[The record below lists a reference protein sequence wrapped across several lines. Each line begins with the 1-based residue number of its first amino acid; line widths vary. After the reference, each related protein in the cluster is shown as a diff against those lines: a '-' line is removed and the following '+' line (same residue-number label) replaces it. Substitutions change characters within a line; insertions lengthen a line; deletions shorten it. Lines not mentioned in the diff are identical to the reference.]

1 MNESKRIKRYWIGI
15 PPWIII
21 GSALILFLIFIF
33 WAAENINRQKEGM
46 SLLLLEKGAALIR
59 SFEAGARTGMMGM
72 MGGMME
78 RHGQGFRLQRLLT
91 ETAQQPDI
99 AYIIVTDERG
109 KILAHNDPPR
119 IGNYYGKGLDL
130 RSVSRSLEEKW
141 RLVPNPAGPPVFEV
155 YRRFSPQHHHLM
167 RPMGRM
173 MLDVR
178 RSPETAPGRQDLEP
192 GQIIFV
198 GLDMG
203 PVEETIREDTRHTI
217 IMALILLL
225 IGVAGIFSLFLA
237 QAYRSAKSSLTR
249 IKAFSDNVVENMP
262 IGLIATDADGR
273 IASCN
278 HQAET
283 ILKISA
289 GDILGTRAGEALPPE
304 VLGLLDE
311 VERERGVIEREMELR
326 LRDQGVIPID
336 ISVSPLESEDGLA
349 LGNII
354 LFRDLTEIRNLKRE
368 VETSQRL
375 ASLGRLAAGV
385 AHEIRNPLSSIKGFA
400 TYFKERYKDNPE
412 DRNTAQIMVQ
422 EVERLNTVIGELL
435 EFARPVNMQK
445 KRAQIQTLLRHS
457 LKMVERQAREKE
469 ISIEMDFADDV
480 KVVIVDPD
488 RINQVL
494 LNLYLNAFDA
504 MEEAGGV
511 LRVGLTKDRNAGM
524 ARITVADTG
533 KGISKEDLAHVFDPY
548 FTTKQTGTGLGLA
561 IVHRIIES
569 HGGEVKISSETGIGT
584 RVTILLPM
592 EGGHIEDIT

>member
-1 MNESKRIKRYWIGI
+1 MYKAKRHSRGYWVGI

-21 GSALILFLIFIF
+21 GSAIILFLIFIF
-33 WAAENINRQKEGM
+33 WTAENINKQREGM

-72 MGGMME
+72 MGRMME
-78 RHGQGFRLQRLLT
+78 MHGRGFRLQRLLT

-99 AYIIVTDERG
+99 VHIIVTDEQG
-109 KILAHNDPPR
+109 KILAHSDPSM
-119 IGNYYGKGLDL
+119 IGEKYGNGLDL
-130 RSVSRSLEEKW
+130 RVISRSLEENW
-141 RLVPNPAGPPVFEV
+141 RLVPNSNGPDIFEV
-155 YRRFSPQHHHLM
+155 YRRFSPQHPPMM
-167 RPMGRM
+167 RSMGRM
-173 MLDVR
+173 MLGIQR
-178 RSPETAPGRQDLEP
+178 APKTAPTPQDLEP

-203 PVEETIREDTRHTI
+203 PVEQAIREDTRHTI

-262 IGLIATDADGR
+262 IGLVATDADGR

-278 HQAET
+278 HEAEA
-283 ILKISA
+283 LLRKPA
-289 GDILGTRAGEALPPE
+289 ADILGKKAGEVLPSQFTD
-304 VLGLLDE
+304 LLAD
-311 VERERGVIEREMELR
+311 VERDRGIIQREMEISLGDSKR
-326 LRDQGVIPID
+326 IPLD
-336 ISVSPLESEDGLA
+336 VSVSPLESEDGLA

-354 LFRDLTEIRNLKRE
+354 LFRDLTEIRALKRE

-422 EVERLNTVIGELL
+422 EVERLNRVIGELL
-435 EFARPVNMQK
+435 EFARPVKMKK
-445 KRAQIQTLLRHS
+445 KRILLQTLIRHS
-457 LKMVERQAREKE
+457 LKMVERQAQEKGVRV
-469 ISIEMDFADDV
+469 EMDLADDV
-480 KVVIVDPD
+480 KEIFLDPD

-504 MEEAGGV
+504 MERGGL
-511 LRVGLTKDRNAGM
+511 LRVRLSGDENAGM
-524 ARITVADTG
+524 AAISVSDTG
-533 KGISKEDLAHVFDPY
+533 KGISKQDLAHVFDPY
-548 FTTKQTGTGLGLA
+548 FTTKQSGTGLGLA

-569 HGGEVKISSETGIGT
+569 HGGEVKVESQMEMGT
-584 RVTILLPM
+584 TVRIFLPLDTSQ
-592 EGGHIEDIT
+592 EKDL

>member
-1 MNESKRIKRYWIGI
+1 VGI

-21 GSALILFLIFIF
+21 GSAVILFLIFIF
-33 WAAENINRQKEGM
+33 WTAENINKQREGM

-72 MGGMME
+72 MGRMME
-78 RHGQGFRLQRLLT
+78 MHGRGFRLQRLLT

-99 AYIIVTDERG
+99 VYIIVTDQQG
-109 KILAHNDPPR
+109 KILAHSDSSM
-119 IGNYYGKGLDL
+119 IGEEYGKGLDL
-130 RSVSRSLEEKW
+130 RVISRSLEENW
-141 RLVPNPAGPPVFEV
+141 RLVPNPNGPDIFEV
-155 YRRFSPQHHHLM
+155 YRRFSPHQPHLM

-173 MLDVR
+173 MLGIQ
-178 RSPETAPGRQDLEP
+178 RSPKTVPPQRELEP

-203 PVEETIREDTRHTI
+203 PVEQAIREDTRHTI

-273 IASCN
+273 IASFN
-278 HQAET
+278 HEAEAVLRT
-283 ILKISA
+283 PA
-289 GDILGTRAGEALPPE
+289 GDILGKKIGEELPPQF
-304 VLGLLDE
+304 LDLLADAE
-311 VERERGVIEREMELR
+311 KSGGVIQKETEISLGDSRK
-326 LRDQGVIPID
+326 IPLD
-336 ISVSPLESEDGLA
+336 VSVSPLESEDGLA
-349 LGNII
+349 LGSIM
-354 LFRDLTEIRNLKRE
+354 LFRDLTEIRALKKE

-422 EVERLNTVIGELL
+422 EVERLNRVIGELL
-435 EFARPVNMQK
+435 EFARPVKMQK
-445 KRAQIQTLLRHS
+445 RKILLQTFIRHS
-457 LKMVERQAREKE
+457 LKMVERQAHEKG
-469 ISIEMDFADDV
+469 IRIEMDLVDSV
-480 KVVIVDPD
+480 KEIFLDPD

-504 MEEAGGV
+504 MERGGV
-511 LRVGLTKDRNAGM
+511 LKVSLCGDSDAGVVS
-524 ARITVADTG
+524 ISIADTG

-548 FTTKQTGTGLGLA
+548 FTTKQSGTGLGLA

-569 HGGEVKISSETGIGT
+569 HGGEVKVESQVGVGT
-584 RVTILLPM
+584 TITVSLPV
-592 EGGHIEDIT
+592 GASQKKDL